1 MAGISY
7 DNSEYTCCEG
17 DYMSDEASKIVV
29 SVVIPVHNAAEY
41 ISDTLTAVLSQTLK
55 EIEIIV
61 IDDCSTDNTLDIIR
75 DISQKDERVQIIGN
89 VANLGGGGSRNVGLD
104 IAVGE
109 YIIFLDDD
117 DYIESDMLEKMSAHA
132 AETQVDMVVC
142 RCQSFD
148 PHSGIYAPMVESIRA
163 DLLPR
168 EAVFQPQDIATD
180 FFRAFVWW
188 PWDKLFR
195 REAIISSGL
204 RFQEIRTTNDLFFVC
219 AFTLIA
225 RNISVLDD
233 VLISH
238 TINRSDSLSAT
249 RADSHRCALNA
260 LIALKEFMQQKGLLD
275 GRIKDYKNY
284 AVVFL
289 EWHLNTISGPA
300 FSPLFDDV
308 KAFIIDLDANKNDF
322 YDDFIAAAY
331 QRIATLSADEYL
343 FSLKDRVLKELEFSQ
358 ANSARLEQT
367 IDILEHKNNQLEQE
381 LAAQQVA
388 QREEK
393 QNFHNQLAQLNEQ
406 HHNQLAQLNEQHS
419 VLQNRYHIQE
429 REIVDQKEK
438 LKSLQQHNV
447 NMMGSL
453 SWRLTKPLRLIRRFL
468 K

>member
-1 MAGISY
+1 
-7 DNSEYTCCEG
+7 
-17 DYMSDEASKIVV
+17 
-29 SVVIPVHNAAEY
+29 
-41 ISDTLTAVLSQTLK
+41 
-55 EIEIIV
+55 
-61 IDDCSTDNTLDIIR
+61 
-75 DISQKDERVQIIGN
+75 
-89 VANLGGGGSRNVGLD
+89 
-104 IAVGE
+104 
-109 YIIFLDDD
+109 
-117 DYIESDMLEKMSAHA
+117 
-132 AETQVDMVVC
+132 
-142 RCQSFD
+142 
-148 PHSGIYAPMVESIRA
+148 
-163 DLLPR
+163 
-168 EAVFQPQDIATD
+168 QDIATD

-219 AFTLIA
+219 AFMLIA
-225 RNISVLDD
+225 RNVSVLDE

-238 TINRSDSLSAT
+238 TINRSGSLSAT

-367 IDILEHKNNQLEQE
+367 IDILEHKNSQLEQE
-381 LAAQQVA
+381 LAAQQ
-388 QREEK
+388 EGK
-393 QNFHNQLAQLNEQ
+393 QNF
-406 HHNQLAQLNEQHS
+406 HNQLAQLNEQHS

-429 REIVDQKEK
+429 REIFDQREK
-438 LKSLQQHNV
+438 LESLQQHNV
-447 NMMGSL
+447 NIMGSL

>member
-1 MAGISY
+1 MSLIP
-7 DNSEYTCCEG
+7 DICCNNCGYPTYEG
-17 DYMSDEASKIVV
+17 DYMSDEAKKIVV

-41 ISDTLTAVLSQTLK
+41 IADTLSTVLSQTLK
-55 EIEIIV
+55 EIEIIIV
-61 IDDCSTDNTLDIIR
+61 NDCSTDNTLDIVKY
-75 DISQKDERVQIIGN
+75 ISQKDSRVQIISN
-89 VANLGGGGSRNVGLD
+89 AVNLGGGGSRNVGLD

-117 DYIESDMLEKMSAHA
+117 DYIESDMLEKMSSHA
-132 AETQVDMVVC
+132 AETQVDVVVC

-195 REAIISSGL
+195 REAIISSGM

-219 AFTLIA
+219 AFMLIA
-225 RNISVLDD
+225 RNVSVLDE

-260 LIALKEFMQQKGLLD
+260 LIALKEFMLQKGLLD

-300 FSPLFDDV
+300 FPALFRDV
-308 KAFIIDLDANKNDF
+308 KAFIVELDAETNNF

-358 ANSARLEQT
+358 ANNARLEQK
-367 IDILEHKNNQLEQE
+367 IDILEQE
-381 LAAQQVA
+381 LTAQQVA
-388 QREEK
+388 QQDEK
-393 QNFHNQLAQLNEQ
+393 ENFRNQLAELNEQ
-406 HHNQLAQLNEQHS
+406 HR
-419 VLQNRYHIQE
+419 VLQSRYHMQE
-429 REIVDQKEK
+429 REMLNQREK
-438 LKSLQQHNV
+438 LELLQQHNV
-447 NMMGSL
+447 NMVGSL

>member
-1 MAGISY
+1 
-7 DNSEYTCCEG
+7 
-17 DYMSDEASKIVV
+17 MSDEANEIVV

-41 ISDTLTAVLSQTLK
+41 ISDTLNSVLSQTLK
-55 EIEIIV
+55 QIEIVV
-61 IDDCSTDNTLDIIR
+61 IDDCSTDNTLEIIK
-75 DISQKDERVQIIGN
+75 DISRQDSRVQIISN

-104 IAVGE
+104 IAVGK

-117 DYIESDMLEKMSAHA
+117 DYIESDMLEKMSAYA
-132 AETQVDMVVC
+132 VESQVDVVVC

-148 PHSGIYAPMVESIRA
+148 LNSGVYAPMVESIRA
-163 DLLPR
+163 DLLPPKTI
-168 EAVFQPQDIATD
+168 FQPEDITTD

-195 REAIISSGL
+195 REAIISHGL

-219 AFTLIA
+219 AFMLIA
-225 RNISVLDD
+225 RNISVLDE

-238 TINRSDSLSAT
+238 TINRSGSLSAT

-260 LIALKEFMQQKGLLD
+260 LIALQEFMQQKGLLD

-308 KAFIIDLDANKNDF
+308 KAFIIELDASKDDF
-322 YDDFIAAAY
+322 YDDFIAAAH

-358 ANSARLEQT
+358 ANNARLEQT
-367 IDILEHKNNQLEQE
+367 IDILEQKNNQLEQE

-388 QREEK
+388 QHEEK
-393 QNFHNQLAQLNEQ
+393 QNFHNQLTKRDE
-406 HHNQLAQLNEQHS
+406 HHRA
-419 VLQNRYHIQE
+419 LQNRYDIQE
-429 REIVDQKEK
+429 REMFDQRAK
-438 LKSLQQHNV
+438 LESLQQHNV
-447 NMMGSL
+447 NMIGSL
-453 SWRLTKPLRLIRRFL
+453 SWRLTKPLRLIRRFF

>member
-1 MAGISY
+1 
-7 DNSEYTCCEG
+7 
-17 DYMSDEASKIVV
+17 MSDEANKIVV
-29 SVVIPVHNAAEY
+29 SVIIPVYNAAEY
-41 ISDTLTAVLSQTLK
+41 IAGTLTAVLSQTLNK
-55 EIEIIV
+55 IEIIV
-61 IDDCSTDNTLDIIR
+61 IDDCSTDNTLDIVR
-75 DISQKDERVQIIGN
+75 DISQKDARVQIIGN
-89 VANLGGGGSRNVGLD
+89 VTNLGGGGSRNVGLD

-117 DYIESDMLEKMSAHA
+117 DYIKSDMLEKMSAHA
-132 AETQVDMVVC
+132 AETQVDVVVC

-148 PHSGIYAPMVESIRA
+148 SHSGIYAPIIESIRA

-219 AFTLIA
+219 AFMLIA
-225 RNISVLDD
+225 RNISVLDE

-260 LIALKEFMQQKGLLD
+260 LIALQEFMQQKGLLN

-308 KAFIIDLDANKNDF
+308 KAFVSDLDANKNDF

-358 ANSARLEQT
+358 ANNAHLEQT
-367 IDILEHKNNQLEQE
+367 IDILEQKNNQLKQE
-381 LAAQQVA
+381 LATQQVV
-388 QREEK
+388 QQEEK
-393 QNFHNQLAQLNEQ
+393 QNFHNQLTKLNEQ
-406 HHNQLAQLNEQHS
+406 HRA
-419 VLQNRYHIQE
+419 LQNRYDIQE
-429 REIVDQKEK
+429 REMFDQREK
-438 LKSLQQHNV
+438 LESLQQHNV

-453 SWRLTKPLRLIRRFL
+453 SWRLTKPLRLIRRFF

>member
-1 MAGISY
+1 
-7 DNSEYTCCEG
+7 
-17 DYMSDEASKIVV
+17 MSDEAKKIVV

-41 ISDTLTAVLSQTLK
+41 IADTLSTVLSQTLK
-55 EIEIIV
+55 EIEIIIV
-61 IDDCSTDNTLDIIR
+61 NDCSTDNTLDIVK
-75 DISQKDERVQIIGN
+75 DISQKDSRVQIISN
-89 VANLGGGGSRNVGLD
+89 AVNLGGGGSRNVGLD

-117 DYIESDMLEKMSAHA
+117 DYIESDMLEKMSSHA
-132 AETQVDMVVC
+132 AETQVDVVVC

-195 REAIISSGL
+195 REAIISSGM

-219 AFTLIA
+219 AFMLIA
-225 RNISVLDD
+225 RNVSVLDE

-260 LIALKEFMQQKGLLD
+260 LIALKEFMLQKGLLD

-300 FSPLFDDV
+300 FPTLFRDV
-308 KAFIIDLDANKNDF
+308 KAFIVELDAETNNF

-358 ANSARLEQT
+358 ANNARLEQK
-367 IDILEHKNNQLEQE
+367 IDILEQE
-381 LAAQQVA
+381 LIAQQVA
-388 QREEK
+388 QQDEK
-393 QNFHNQLAQLNEQ
+393 ENFRNQLAELNEQ
-406 HHNQLAQLNEQHS
+406 HR
-419 VLQNRYHIQE
+419 VLQSRYHMQE
-429 REIVDQKEK
+429 REMLNQREK
-438 LKSLQQHNV
+438 LELLQQHNV
-447 NMMGSL
+447 NMVGSL